1 MRPLI
6 LAFTVAAIL
15 ATGAPALAARPCQ
28 DRSGDPIRC
37 GTPGAMPV
45 GWTLQGQR
53 LLDLHAPGRPEP
65 SLDELVGVAC
75 VIGGFFALV
84 LLMPEFDGWDR
95 QEGDDK
101 EQG

>member
-1 MRPLI
+1 MRALI
-6 LAFTVAAIL
+6 LAFAAAAAL
-15 ATGAPALAARPCQ
+15 ATSAPALAARPCQ
-28 DRSGDPIRC
+28 DRGGDPIRC

-53 LLDLHAPGRPEP
+53 LLDLHAPETPEP
-65 SLDELVGVAC
+65 SLDELMGLIC

-95 QEGDDK
+95 QEDDDK